1 MQNNNIKIAFAQ
13 KPREQTQAN
22 KKNADMGKK
31 ISKTT
36 CIKVQIQDLVCFQLS
51 ENFNSYQPCMHK

>member
-1 MQNNNIKIAFAQ
+1 MQNNNVKIAFAQ

-31 ISKTT
+31 YLK
-36 CIKVQIQDLVCFQLS
+36 L
-51 ENFNSYQPCMHK
+51 HA